1 MMTNLE
7 VRYAIMIPPLYINK
21 VYLLY
26 IIRCMLDFLLLYII
40 RYKGRSNNSHKI
52 FPEFFLIELFAINK
66 GVCLPGQ
73 G

>member
-1 MMTNLE
+1 
-7 VRYAIMIPPLYINK
+7 
-21 VYLLY
+21 
-26 IIRCMLDFLLLYII
+26 MLDFLLLYII

-52 FPEFFLIELFAINK
+52 FPEFFWIELFAINK